1 MRFSDR
7 YGPIE
12 RAIHYLAFSV
22 PFVQKALGELE
33 NDLYARTQAL
43 PSPSREVF
51 ITGLPRAGTTL
62 LLELLYRTGEFRSF
76 TYRHMP
82 FVLAPRLFGHVSKAG
97 TRREIERAHGDGMQ
111 VSLDSP
117 EAFEEVLWLTYLRD
131 RIVAERTLEPL
142 TIGMVSPEFESAF
155 RATIRKLLAEREGDS
170 GARYLSKNN
179 ANISRL
185 GVLSQLFPDSTII
198 VAFREPAAHTASL
211 MRQHARFS
219 TAHAT
224 DKFARRYMA
233 WIGHFEFGLNF
244 RPINFSG
251 WLDGR
256 AIDREPTA
264 DFWLRYW
271 TVAYRHALAQR
282 TDNVIFVDFDRLLAT
297 QAPYLAA
304 IGRVLNMRRPESL
317 AGQARSLRAPTTTER
332 AATLGDEALQEAR
345 AVHADLRAA
354 AQASSVRGAAGTRY
368 FDRTLSLRMS
378 TRTPT

>member
-12 RAIHYLAFSV
+12 RAIHYLAFSA
-22 PFVQKALGELE
+22 PFVQKALAELE
-33 NDLYARTQAL
+33 NDIYAHSHAR
-43 PSPSREVF
+43 PWPGREVF

-62 LLELLYRTGEFRSF
+62 LLELLYRTGEFCSF

-82 FVLAPRLFGHVSKAG
+82 FILAPLMFGRVSRATARTG
-97 TRREIERAHGDGMQ
+97 REIERAHGDGMQ

-131 RIVAERTLEPL
+131 RIVTEQTLEPL
-142 TIGMVSPEFESAF
+142 TTEMISQEFESAF
-155 RATIRKLLAEREGDS
+155 RATIQKLLAERDDAAP
-170 GARYLSKNN
+170 ARYLSKNN

-185 GVLSQLFPDSTII
+185 GVLSQLFPNGTII
-198 VAFREPAAHTASL
+198 VAFRDPSAHTVSL

-219 TAHAT
+219 KAHAT
-224 DKFARRYMA
+224 DSFARRYMA

-244 RPINFSG
+244 RPINFAG

-256 AIDREPTA
+256 AIDAEPTA

-271 TVAYRHALAQR
+271 IVAYRHALEHR
-282 TDNVIFVDFDRLLAT
+282 TDNVVFVDFDRLLAE
-297 QAPYLAA
+297 QAAYLASL
-304 IGRVLNMRRPESL
+304 GRALGLRNPDVLVE
-317 AGQARSLRAPTTTER
+317 QAQRLRAPTTIEH
-332 AATLGDEALQEAR
+332 ATAVGGEMLQEAR
-345 AVHADLRAA
+345 ALHAELRAA
-354 AQASSVRGAAGTRY
+354 DALQARGDG
-368 FDRTLSLRMS
+368 LSLRMS

>member
-7 YGPIE
+7 YGPVE
-12 RAIHYLAFSV
+12 RAIHYLAFSA

-33 NDLYARTQAL
+33 NDLYARRQAT
-43 PSPSREVF
+43 PSPGREVF

-62 LLELLYRTGEFRSF
+62 LLELLYRTGEFCSF

-82 FVLAPRLFGHVSKAG
+82 FILAPLMFGRASKASAG
-97 TRREIERAHGDGMQ
+97 HEVERAHGDGMH

-131 RIVAERTLEPL
+131 RIVAERTLQPL
-142 TIGMVSPEFESAF
+142 TTGTISTDFEDAF
-155 RATIRKLLAEREGDS
+155 RATIRKLLADRGSDS
-170 GARYLSKNN
+170 RVRYLSKNN

-185 GVLSQLFPDSTII
+185 GVLSKLFRDSTIV

-219 TAHAT
+219 TAHAS
-224 DKFARRYMA
+224 DSFARRYMA

-244 RPINFSG
+244 RPINFDG

-271 TVAYRHALAQR
+271 IAAYRHALEHR
-282 TDNVIFVDFDRLLAT
+282 TDNVIFVDFNRLLVE

-304 IGRVLNMRRPESL
+304 IGRALGLRRPDSL
-317 AGQARSLRAPTTTER
+317 VEQAQTLRAPTTVER
-332 AATLGDEALQEAR
+332 AATPGDETLHEAR
-345 AVHADLRAA
+345 AVHAELRAA
-354 AQASSVRGAAGTRY
+354 AIASLSSAATA
-368 FDRTLSLRMS
+368 
-378 TRTPT
+378 